1 MISIYQINDAY
12 KRISKYINKTPIIYS
27 DKLNNFTESNILIK
41 AENLQKTGSFKI
53 RGATNLISQIKE
65 EKVVAPSSGNHAQAV
80 AAASQLFNKTATLV
94 MPSDA
99 PKSKILGVKSY
110 NGKIIFYDRNNEDR
124 MEIANEISNREG
136 SVLIPPYDHKE
147 IIAGQG
153 TLGVEIIEQLE
164 EMKFKPDIILCC
176 CGGGGLIAG
185 VASAIISKWKNANVH
200 PVEPKF
206 WDDTKISLENNQRYK
221 IKNKK
226 YSICDALL
234 AETPG
239 KLTFNINKKLLSKG
253 ISVTDKEVMK
263 AIQIGYEWLKMVI
276 EPGGAVALAASINN
290 IELVRNKNVLVILS
304 GGNIDQEIFTKSLN
318 LNF

>member
-1 MISIYQINDAY
+1 MISIYQINNAF
-12 KRISKYINKTPIIYS
+12 KRINKYIYKTPIIYS
-27 DKLNNFTESNILIK
+27 DKLNKITGSNILIK

-53 RGATNLISQIKE
+53 RGAINLISQIRE

-80 AAASQLFNKTATLV
+80 AAASQLFNKNATLV

-99 PKSKILGVKSY
+99 PKSKVLGVKSY
-110 NGKIIFYDRNNEDR
+110 NGKIIFYDRNNENR
-124 MEIANEISNREG
+124 IKIASEISKREN
-136 SVLIPPYDHKE
+136 SVLIPPYDHEE
-147 IIAGQG
+147 IIKGQG

-164 EMKFKPDIILCC
+164 EMKFKPDLILCC

-185 VASAIISKWKNANVH
+185 VATAIKSKWKDTNVH

-206 WDDTKISLENNQRYK
+206 WDDTKISLEKNRRYL

-239 KLTFNINKKLLSKG
+239 KLTFDINKKILSEG
-253 ISVTDKEVMK
+253 ISVSDREVMK
-263 AIQIGYEWLKMVI
+263 AIKIGYEWLKMVI
-276 EPGGAVALAASINN
+276 EPGGAVALAASISK
-290 IELVRNKNVLVILS
+290 IELVKNKNVLVVLS
-304 GGNIDQEIFTKSLN
+304 GGNIDTDIFTESLN
-318 LNF
+318 MNF

>member
-12 KRISKYINKTPIIYS
+12 KRINKYIYKTPIIYS
-27 DKLNNFTESNILIK
+27 DKLNKITGSNILIK

-53 RGATNLISQIKE
+53 RGAINLISQISE

-80 AAASQLFNKTATLV
+80 AAASQLFNKNATLV

-99 PKSKILGVKSY
+99 PKSKVLGVKSY

-124 MEIANEISNREG
+124 IKIASEISKRES

-147 IIAGQG
+147 IIKGQG

-164 EMKFKPDIILCC
+164 EMKFKPDLILCC

-185 VASAIISKWKNANVH
+185 VATAIKSKWKDTNVH

-206 WDDTKISLENNQRYK
+206 WDDTKISLEKNRRYL

-239 KLTFNINKKLLSKG
+239 KLTFDINKKILSEG
-253 ISVTDKEVMK
+253 ISVSDREVMK
-263 AIQIGYEWLKMVI
+263 AIKIGYEWLKMVI
-276 EPGGAVALAASINN
+276 EPGGAVALAASISK
-290 IELVRNKNVLVILS
+290 IELVKNKNVLVVLS
-304 GGNIDQEIFTKSLN
+304 GGNIDTDIFTESLN
-318 LNF
+318 INF

>member
-12 KRISKYINKTPIIYS
+12 KRISKYIKKTPIIYS

-185 VASAIISKWKNANVH
+185 VASAIISKWKNAKVH
-200 PVEPKF
+200 PVEPTF

>member
-1 MISIYQINDAY
+1 MISIYQINDAF
-12 KRISKYINKTPIIYS
+12 KRINKYIYKTPIIYS
-27 DKLNNFTESNILIK
+27 DKLNKITGSNILIK

-53 RGATNLISQIKE
+53 RGATNLISQIREK
-65 EKVVAPSSGNHAQAV
+65 KVVAPSSGNHAQAV

-99 PKSKILGVKSY
+99 PKSKVLGVKSY

-124 MEIANEISNREG
+124 IKIATEISKREG

-147 IIAGQG
+147 IIKGQG

-164 EMKFKPDIILCC
+164 ERKFKPDLILCC

-185 VASAIISKWKNANVH
+185 VATAIKSKWKDTNVH

-206 WDDTKISLENNQRYK
+206 WDDTKISLQKNQRYL
-221 IKNKK
+221 IKNKQ

-239 KLTFNINKKLLSKG
+239 ELTFDINKKILSKG
-253 ISVTDKEVMK
+253 ILVSDREVMK
-263 AIQIGYEWLKMVI
+263 AIKIGYEWLKMVI
-276 EPGGAVALAASINN
+276 EPGGAVALAASISK
-290 IELVRNKNVLVILS
+290 IELVKNKNVLVILS
-304 GGNIDQEIFTKSLN
+304 GGNIDTDIFSESIN
-318 LNF
+318 INF

>member
-27 DKLNNFTESNILIK
+27 DKLNEITGSNILIK

-53 RGATNLISQIKE
+53 RGAINLISQISE

-80 AAASQLFNKTATLV
+80 AAASQLFNKNATLV

-99 PKSKILGVKSY
+99 PKSKVLGVKSY

-124 MEIANEISNREG
+124 IKIASEISKRES

-147 IIAGQG
+147 IIKGQG

-164 EMKFKPDIILCC
+164 EMKFKPDLILCC

-185 VASAIISKWKNANVH
+185 VATAIKSKWKDTNVH

-206 WDDTKISLENNQRYK
+206 WDDTKISLEKNRRYL

-239 KLTFNINKKLLSKG
+239 KLTFDINKKILSEG
-253 ISVTDKEVMK
+253 ISVSDREVMK
-263 AIQIGYEWLKMVI
+263 AIKIGYEWLKMVI
-276 EPGGAVALAASINN
+276 EPGGAVALAASISK
-290 IELVRNKNVLVILS
+290 IELVKNKNVLVVLS
-304 GGNIDQEIFTKSLN
+304 GGNIDTDIFSESLN
-318 LNF
+318 INF

>member
-1 MISIYQINDAY
+1 MISIYQINDAF
-12 KRISKYINKTPIIYS
+12 KRINKYIYKTPIVYS
-27 DKLNNFTESNILIK
+27 DKLNKITGSNILIK

-53 RGATNLISQIKE
+53 RGATNLISQIRE

-80 AAASQLFNKTATLV
+80 AAASQLFNKNATLV

-99 PKSKILGVKSY
+99 PKSKVLGVKSY

-124 MEIANEISNREG
+124 IKIASEISKRES

-147 IIAGQG
+147 IIKGQG

-164 EMKFKPDIILCC
+164 EMKFKPDLILCC

-185 VASAIISKWKNANVH
+185 VATAIKSKWKDTNVH

-206 WDDTKISLENNQRYK
+206 WDDTKISLEKNRRYL

-239 KLTFNINKKLLSKG
+239 KLTFDINKKILSEG
-253 ISVTDKEVMK
+253 ISVSDREVMK
-263 AIQIGYEWLKMVI
+263 AIRIGYEWLKMVI
-276 EPGGAVALAASINN
+276 EPGGAVALAASISK
-290 IELVRNKNVLVILS
+290 IELVKNKNVLVVLS
-304 GGNIDQEIFTKSLN
+304 GGNIDTDIFTESLN
-318 LNF
+318 INF

>member
-1 MISIYQINDAY
+1 MISIHQINNAF
-12 KRISKYINKTPIIYS
+12 KRINKYIYKTPIIYS
-27 DKLNNFTESNILIK
+27 DKLNKITGSNILIK

-53 RGATNLISQIKE
+53 RGAINLISQISE

-80 AAASQLFNKTATLV
+80 AAASQLFNKNATLV

-99 PKSKILGVKSY
+99 PKSKVLGVKSY

-124 MEIANEISNREG
+124 IKIASEISKRE
-136 SVLIPPYDHKE
+136 SSILIPPYDHKE
-147 IIAGQG
+147 IIKGQG

-164 EMKFKPDIILCC
+164 EMEFKPDLILCC

-185 VASAIISKWKNANVH
+185 VATAIKSKWKDTNVH

-206 WDDTKISLENNQRYK
+206 WDDTKISLEKNRRYL

-239 KLTFNINKKLLSKG
+239 KLTFDINKKILSKG
-253 ISVTDKEVMK
+253 ISVSDREVMK
-263 AIQIGYEWLKMVI
+263 AIKIGYEWLKMVI
-276 EPGGAVALAASINN
+276 EPGGAVALAASISN
-290 IELVRNKNVLVILS
+290 IKLVKNKNVLVVLS
-304 GGNIDQEIFTKSLN
+304 GGNIDKDIFTESLN
-318 LNF
+318 INF

>member
-12 KRISKYINKTPIIYS
+12 KRINKYIHKTPIIYS
-27 DKLNNFTESNILIK
+27 DKLNKITGSNILIK

-53 RGATNLISQIKE
+53 RGAINLISQISE

-80 AAASQLFNKTATLV
+80 AAASQLFNKNATLV

-99 PKSKILGVKSY
+99 PKSKVLGVKSY

-124 MEIANEISNREG
+124 IKIASEISKRES

-147 IIAGQG
+147 IIKGQG

-164 EMKFKPDIILCC
+164 EMKFKPDLILCC

-185 VASAIISKWKNANVH
+185 VATAIKSKWKDTNVH

-206 WDDTKISLENNQRYK
+206 WDDTKISLEKNRRYL

-239 KLTFNINKKLLSKG
+239 KLTFDINKKILSEG
-253 ISVTDKEVMK
+253 ISVSDREVMK
-263 AIQIGYEWLKMVI
+263 AIKIGYEWLKMVI
-276 EPGGAVALAASINN
+276 EPGGAVALAASISK
-290 IELVRNKNVLVILS
+290 IELVKNKNVLVVLS
-304 GGNIDQEIFTKSLN
+304 GGNIDTDIFTESLN
-318 LNF
+318 INF

>member
-185 VASAIISKWKNANVH
+185 VASAIISKWENANVH

-318 LNF
+318 INF

>member
-27 DKLNNFTESNILIK
+27 DKLNEITGSNILIK

-53 RGATNLISQIKE
+53 RGAINLISQISE

-80 AAASQLFNKTATLV
+80 AAASQLFNKNATLV

-99 PKSKILGVKSY
+99 PKSKVLGVKSY

-124 MEIANEISNREG
+124 IKIASEISKRES

-147 IIAGQG
+147 IIKGQG

-164 EMKFKPDIILCC
+164 EMKFKPDLILCC

-185 VASAIISKWKNANVH
+185 VATAIKSKWKDTNVH

-206 WDDTKISLENNQRYK
+206 WDDTKISLEKNRRYL

-239 KLTFNINKKLLSKG
+239 KLTFDINKKILSEG
-253 ISVTDKEVMK
+253 ISVSDREVMK
-263 AIQIGYEWLKMVI
+263 AIKIGYEWLKMVI
-276 EPGGAVALAASINN
+276 EPGGAVALAASISK
-290 IELVRNKNVLVILS
+290 IELVKNKNVLVVLS
-304 GGNIDQEIFTKSLN
+304 GGNIDTDIFSESIN
-318 LNF
+318 INF

>member
-12 KRISKYINKTPIIYS
+12 KRINKYIYKTPIIYS
-27 DKLNNFTESNILIK
+27 DKLNKITGSNILIK

-53 RGATNLISQIKE
+53 RGAINLISQISE

-80 AAASQLFNKTATLV
+80 AAASQLFNKNATLV

-99 PKSKILGVKSY
+99 PKSKVLGVKSY

-124 MEIANEISNREG
+124 IKIASEISKRES

-147 IIAGQG
+147 IIKGQG

-164 EMKFKPDIILCC
+164 EMKFKPDLILCC

-185 VASAIISKWKNANVH
+185 VATAIKSKWKDTNVH

-206 WDDTKISLENNQRYK
+206 WDDTKISLEKNRRYL

-239 KLTFNINKKLLSKG
+239 KLTFDINKKILSEG
-253 ISVTDKEVMK
+253 ISVSDREVMK
-263 AIQIGYEWLKMVI
+263 AIKIGYEWLKMVI
-276 EPGGAVALAASINN
+276 EPGGAVALAASISK
-290 IELVRNKNVLVILS
+290 IKFVKNKNVLVVLS
-304 GGNIDQEIFTKSLN
+304 GGNIDTDIFTESLN
-318 LNF
+318 INF

>member
-276 EPGGAVALAASINN
+276 EPGGAVALAASITN

-318 LNF
+318 INF

>member
-12 KRISKYINKTPIIYS
+12 KRINKYIYKTPIIYS
-27 DKLNNFTESNILIK
+27 DKLNKITGSNILIK

-53 RGATNLISQIKE
+53 RGAINLISQISE
-65 EKVVAPSSGNHAQAV
+65 DKVVAPSSGNHAQAV
-80 AAASQLFNKTATLV
+80 AAASQLFNKNATLV

-99 PKSKILGVKSY
+99 PKSKVLGVKSY

-124 MEIANEISNREG
+124 IKIASEISKKES

-147 IIAGQG
+147 IIKGQG

-164 EMKFKPDIILCC
+164 EMKFKPDLVLCC

-185 VASAIISKWKNANVH
+185 VATAIKSKWKDTNVH

-206 WDDTKISLENNQRYK
+206 WDDTKISLEKNRRYL

-239 KLTFNINKKLLSKG
+239 KLTFDINKKILSEG
-253 ISVTDKEVMK
+253 ISVSDREVMK
-263 AIQIGYEWLKMVI
+263 AIKIGYEWLKMVI
-276 EPGGAVALAASINN
+276 EPGGAVALAASISK
-290 IELVRNKNVLVILS
+290 IKLVKNKNVLVVLS
-304 GGNIDQEIFTKSLN
+304 GGNIDTDIFTESLN
-318 LNF
+318 INF

>member
-124 MEIANEISNREG
+124 MEITNEISNREG

-276 EPGGAVALAASINN
+276 EPGGAVALAASITN

-318 LNF
+318 INF

>member
-318 LNF
+318 INF

>member
-12 KRISKYINKTPIIYS
+12 KRISKYIKKTPIIYS

-164 EMKFKPDIILCC
+164 EIKFKPDIILCC

-318 LNF
+318 INF